1 MEKLVKSVVITIAAL
16 CLVTISQPKDCEA
29 SSKTLLT
36 NKIKAKTSEE
46 IKKVFY
52 TDYDY
57 DGSKEAF
64 IITNRSD
71 DAQTLWFS
79 SPKEVKKIATA
90 IIWTGKG
97 RGICKVSKR
106 QKLFL
111 AEGSAGG
118 SGSWSYCFYIK
129 NGRAIQV
136 KKAGEGLG
144 QIKGKDFVI
153 HPSAFDLVVDSTGV
167 STGHTWKAYYL
178 KWNGK
183 KFVEYVGKKMSL
195 GALKKYKGANVYL
208 KKVNN
213 LGYKIREIYYRKNGI
228 INVNLSKAMQDG
240 IEQQNITFKVKGNK
254 VSLQVND
261 KEGKNIVE
269 KSSYGGRYNA
279 KGFS

>member
-29 SSKTLLT
+29 SSKMVLI

-46 IKKVFY
+46 IKEVFY

-79 SPKEVKKIATA
+79 GPKEVKKIATA

-118 SGSWSYCFYIK
+118 SGSWSYCFCIK
-129 NGRAIQV
+129 
-136 KKAGEGLG
+136 
-144 QIKGKDFVI
+144 
-153 HPSAFDLVVDSTGV
+153 
-167 STGHTWKAYYL
+167 
-178 KWNGK
+178 KW
-183 KFVEYVGKKMSL
+183 
-195 GALKKYKGANVYL
+195 
-208 KKVNN
+208 
-213 LGYKIREIYYRKNGI
+213 
-228 INVNLSKAMQDG
+228 
-240 IEQQNITFKVKGNK
+240 KGNT
-254 VSLQVND
+254 
-261 KEGKNIVE
+261 GE
-269 KSSYGGRYNA
+269 KSR
-279 KGFS
+279 